1 VASIRQVSSRPEVR
15 SWLGYC
21 QKPTL
26 NAAVRYRY
34 DVPTRM
40 IFLNKLDRPG
50 ASLRDSLKAIVSNGL
65 HHHPTLLTIPVA
77 SFDDS
82 YYRSGEPGIAGLV
95 DLVNWNVW
103 IWDGD
108 GKSVVKGLP
117 HSLEAF
123 ESREIFPTSHPLIPE
138 IFKAR
143 EALIDALSLH
153 SADFMDHFL
162 SLPSSPSP
170 YFSVPSTSVQS
181 ALRELSLKKAVL
193 PVVCGAALRHIGTEI
208 LLNFVGDL
216 LASPV
221 DDQGMTLEPSHGG
234 GAQVLA
240 WKVGWDK
247 QRGWMTFV
255 RVYAGRFFDTP
266 AGCVL
271 GMLTCGNDRDVVSAV
286 YFIQH

>member
-1 VASIRQVSSRPEVR
+1 
-15 SWLGYC
+15 
-21 QKPTL
+21 
-26 NAAVRYRY
+26 
-34 DVPTRM
+34 M

-50 ASLRDSLKAIVSNGL
+50 ASLRESLKSIVSNGL
-65 HHHPTLLTIPVA
+65 HYHPVLLTIPVA

-82 YYRSGEPGIAGLV
+82 HYRSGEPGIAGLV
-95 DLVNWNVW
+95 DIVNWN
-103 IWDGD
+103 IWKWDRD
-108 GKSVVKGLP
+108 GKSVMEQLP
-117 HSLEAF
+117 RSQEALEF
-123 ESREIFPTSHPLIPE
+123 SKVFPTSHPLVPE

-143 EALIDALSLH
+143 EALIDGLSMH
-153 SADFMDHFL
+153 SAEFMDHFL

-170 YFSVPSTSVQS
+170 YLSVTSPNVQS
-181 ALRELSLKKAVL
+181 ALRELSLKKTVL

-221 DDQGMTLEPSHGG
+221 DAKGMMLEPVHNN

-255 RVYAGRFFDTP
+255 RVYSGTCQRFYELRTKR
-266 AGCVL
+266 C
-271 GMLTCGNDRDVVSAV
+271 
-286 YFIQH
+286 